1 MRLEARQRLNGE
13 QSATAYVVQ
22 RGGKVVEGS
31 GDKVS
36 TAAHKASGIDPG
48 QLARHN
54 ANLRRFK
61 FMDRGVAA
69 PKGPQWAPD
78 R

>member
-36 TAAHKASGIDPG
+36 TAAHKASGIDPD